1 MLLQEMEDRVAE
13 LLEKGLDVEN
23 GVIETISGVIP
34 EDMRNSIPEPMKE
47 LLLTKRKV
55 PSQDGQTG
63 AAGMGTNNNKPL
75 ATWTISSVDTD
86 DDSLVYGSPLPQS
99 SAGAN
104 GSNGMGNDEMEQVV
118 SPAAVAK
125 SQAAAELIEI
135 QTAVFGLKE
144 CIDVLKKNDDPSKV
158 NMLKLN
164 IKEASQ
170 NVSQRL
176 EQGAA
181 VTGPGAGAEVSS
193 AVEEARAL
201 LVEVESIL

>member
-86 DDSLVYGSPLPQS
+86 DDSLCTGLHYPKVAPERMAVMEWGTMRWSKWCPLLQWQR
-99 SAGAN
+99 AR
-104 GSNGMGNDEMEQVV
+104 
-118 SPAAVAK
+118 
-125 SQAAAELIEI
+125 L
-135 QTAVFGLKE
+135 L
-144 CIDVLKKNDDPSKV
+144 
-158 NMLKLN
+158 LN
-164 IKEASQ
+164 
-170 NVSQRL
+170 
-176 EQGAA
+176 
-181 VTGPGAGAEVSS
+181 
-193 AVEEARAL
+193 
-201 LVEVESIL
+201 